1 MRASGL
7 AHLTAVSGANVAI
20 VVGAV
25 FFLARAAGT
34 PRKWAIGAACISVVG
49 FAVLV
54 RFEPSVLRASVMALI
69 GLMALFLGR
78 PRIPSVAL
86 ITAVT
91 VLLLF
96 DPLLA
101 LSWGFALSVS
111 ATAGIVWFVPAL
123 VAQVQERWP
132 QAPKYLVLALAL
144 AISAQ
149 VATAPLVAVL
159 GNNSLI
165 VGVPANLLAMPVV
178 PFITL
183 GGLLVTFVA
192 PVTPGLASVLANLVS
207 PMADWVGFVAR
218 TGAQSWLASIPWPSG
233 PEGAAVTT
241 GLIVATVLLAV
252 AIKSRR
258 LTRFGARALAA
269 ALVVATA
276 LVVVFFSEALD
287 WRRPFG
293 LASWPPRDWQ
303 VAACDVG
310 QGDGLVFRLTQD
322 SALVSDVGSDP
333 EAITRCLAQA

>member
-1 MRASGL
+1 
-7 AHLTAVSGANVAI
+7 
-20 VVGAV
+20 
-25 FFLARAAGT
+25 
-34 PRKWAIGAACISVVG
+34 
-49 FAVLV
+49 
-54 RFEPSVLRASVMALI
+54 MALI

-96 DPLLA
+96 DPWLA

-111 ATAGIVWFVPAL
+111 ATAGIVWFAPAL
-123 VAQVQERWP
+123 VAHVQERWP
-132 QAPKYLVLALAL
+132 QAPKYLVLAIAL
-144 AISAQ
+144 TVSAQ
-149 VATAPLVAVL
+149 VATAPLVAAL

-218 TGAQSWLASIPWPSG
+218 TGAKSWLASVPWPSG
-233 PEGAAVTT
+233 PAGAAVTA

-252 AIKSRR
+252 AINTSR
-258 LTRFGARALAA
+258 LTRLGARAFAA
-269 ALVVATA
+269 ALVAVTA
-276 LVVVFFSEALD
+276 LVVAFSSEALD

-293 LASWPPRDWQ
+293 FATWPPRDWQ

-333 EAITRCLAQA
+333 EAITRCLRRLKVTQVPIVVLTHFHSDHAGAIAALMLFEPELIAITALQSPP